1 MLWFVTFRNYKL
13 INVRYFWGLKTE
25 FFQAFSDLFPGAEV
39 LIHGWIEISE
49 FANRDEDSPGC
60 FLETKSVLDILDR
73 AQASGR
79 EVIYHTHIRKMKA
92 S

>member
-1 MLWFVTFRNYKL
+1 MLWFVSFKLNSL
-13 INVRYFWGLKTE
+13 INVRYFWGLKAE
-25 FFQAFSDLFPGAEV
+25 FFEAFAHDFPEADV
-39 LIHGWIEISE
+39 IMQGWIEISE

-60 FLETKSVLDILDR
+60 FLETKPVLDILDR